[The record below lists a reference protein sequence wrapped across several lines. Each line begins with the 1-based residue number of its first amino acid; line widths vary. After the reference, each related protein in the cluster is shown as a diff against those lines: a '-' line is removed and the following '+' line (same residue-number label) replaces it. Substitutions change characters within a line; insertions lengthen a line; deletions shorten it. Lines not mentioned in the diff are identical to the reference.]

1 MIVGTKIFA
10 VVVEQENRT
19 EISGADKRTEQRFL
33 EQSLDKR
40 TEQRSLGADFGQGNK
55 AEISGADFWT
65 RESRDFWSRFQEK
78 KNSF

>member
-1 MIVGTKIFA
+1 MNKRFL
-10 VVVEQENRT
+10 EQNST
-19 EISGADKRTEQRFL
+19 EISGADKKTEQRFL

-65 RESRDFWSRFQEK
+65 RESRDFWSRF
-78 KNSF
+78 